1 MSEIN
6 RIELEGLM
14 HDWKSRAEEAEA
26 QVAELARVTA
36 EREEYERVRWNVVA
50 MRNAALNDLEAA
62 RAELTRLRAV
72 IEEARGHLEWAGKSM
87 TYKEFNDS
95 VLIAKAILDRVKGD
109 EE

>member
-62 RAELTRLRAV
+62 RAELSRLRAV
-72 IEEARGHLEWAGKSM
+72 VEEARAWVGKFAN
-87 TYKEFNDS
+87 TNHFTD
-95 VLIAKAILDRVKGD
+95 LAAILDRGMRGAGD
-109 EE
+109 E